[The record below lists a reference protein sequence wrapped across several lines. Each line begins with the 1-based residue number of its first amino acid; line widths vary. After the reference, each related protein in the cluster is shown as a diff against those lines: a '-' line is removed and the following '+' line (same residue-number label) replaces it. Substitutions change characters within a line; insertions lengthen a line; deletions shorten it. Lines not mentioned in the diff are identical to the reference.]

1 MADQIV
7 STTDQTSGESL
18 NADALAIRA
27 FAFLFGMPLA
37 LLVFS
42 LPLLIAADNWREH
55 RPWQYV
61 AGVAALWT
69 VAALVILQSRRER
82 LPGMRKWFGRLRS
95 VDVLI
100 AVAFLVVGIAVMYY
114 FSQWTGWP
122 REWHLPQT
130 TAEKILWVTLCLSVG
145 VCEEIIYRGYCL
157 TRLTAAFK
165 SPMWAWLVQAALYGL
180 LHFAFGPTW
189 IGFTTAVGLLMGGV
203 VLWRKSLWPAIIVHV
218 LADLAVLFGGA

>member
-1 MADQIV
+1 MTDQIA
-7 STTDQTSGESL
+7 STTDQTKGESL

-42 LPLLIAADNWREH
+42 LPLFLAADNWRDH
-55 RPWQYV
+55 RSWQYV
-61 AGVAALWT
+61 AGTAALWA

-82 LPGMRKWFGRLRS
+82 MSGLRQWLGRLRLA
-95 VDVLI
+95 DLLI
-100 AVAFLVVGIAVMYY
+100 AVPFLVTGIAAMYY
-114 FSQWTGWP
+114 FSQWTGTP
-122 REWHLPQT
+122 RAWHLPQAT
-130 TAEKILWVTLCLSVG
+130 VERILWVALCLSVG

-165 SPMWAWLVQAALYGL
+165 SPVWAWLVQAALYGL

-189 IGFTTAVGLLMGGV
+189 IGFTTGVGLLMGWL